1 MAAMPEVEH
10 SALVARVLWCAF
22 GLSMLAGAV
31 AQRTR
36 LCTMG
41 AVADIVSMGD
51 WARMRMWA
59 ATAAV
64 AMLGFN
70 AMVGLEWVEAGKSI
84 YAGTQLLW
92 LSALVGG
99 LMFGFGMVLASGC
112 GTRNLIRLGGGDL
125 KSLVVLMA
133 LGLAAFAT
141 LRGITA
147 VLRVATLDRVALHFP
162 QGQDLPHMLAPAL
175 GQAPAQLAPLIACAV
190 AAVLIGWV
198 LRRPEGRTGAVWI
211 AALGFGGAVVGLWWV
226 SGVVGHLAEDPNT
239 LEEAFLGTNSR
250 RMESLSMVAPL
261 GYALDWLMYFS
272 DTTKLLTLG
281 IVNAF
286 GLFFGALAMAL
297 ASREFRWTG
306 FSGAGDTA
314 HHLGG
319 GVLMGIGGTLALGCT
334 IGQGISGISTL
345 SVGSAL
351 VVAACIAGA
360 LLGLRYLTWRL

>member
-1 MAAMPEVEH
+1 MPEEVEH
-10 SALVARVLWCAF
+10 SAVVARVLWCAF
-22 GLSMLAGAV
+22 GLSVVAGAV

-41 AVADIVSMGD
+41 AVADIVSMGN

-70 AMVGLEWVEAGKSI
+70 AMVGLEWIEAGKSI

-125 KSLVVLMA
+125 KALVVLIV

-162 QGQDLPHMLAPAL
+162 QGQDLPRLMSPML
-175 GQAPAQLAPLIACAV
+175 GQPAAQLAPWFACGIAALIF
-190 AAVLIGWV
+190 GWV
-198 LRRPEGRTGAVWI
+198 VRRPEGRSPAIWI

-226 SGVVGHLAEDPNT
+226 SGVLGHLAEDPST
-239 LEEAFLGTNSR
+239 LEEAFLATNSR

-286 GLFFGALAMAL
+286 GLFTGALAMAL
-297 ASREFRWTG
+297 ANREFRWSG

-314 HHLGG
+314 NHLCGA
-319 GVLMGIGGTLALGCT
+319 VLMGIGGTLALGCT
-334 IGQGISGISTL
+334 IGQGVSGISTL
-345 SVGSAL
+345 SIGSAL
-351 VVAACIAGA
+351 VAAACIAGA